1 MLLARDTTMTQSKF
15 TTFPTLLS
23 ATLSGVVVIASGF
36 SQSVQAS
43 PKPIGEGREV
53 LISLQFQAPAEAAP
67 TSTIGGGTRG
77 SVRFAAPG
85 EVAPNNTTG
94 GGTRGNVKFAPPE
107 DAAPANTMG
116 GGTRGNVRFAAPEE
130 ATLSNTVGVSSR
142 GNVRFQASGEGAPPT
157 TASGGTRTEE
167 QEALR
172 ALLPTTRYGRTVA
185 ARPTFFVYLPPT
197 AAKEVFFSLQDER
210 RNHHYQ
216 TILKI
221 SGKGGIV
228 SFTLPEDAPELEMGK
243 NYVWF
248 FAPIQPGGILQP
260 DNNGAIGWIRRVESQ
275 TAQNATKTPLERATE
290 YAQQGIWYDT
300 LAILASAKLAQPGN
314 DTLASEWKDLLKEV
328 GLEAIATQPIA
339 EQL

>member
-1 MLLARDTTMTQSKF
+1 
-15 TTFPTLLS
+15 
-23 ATLSGVVVIASGF
+23 
-36 SQSVQAS
+36 
-43 PKPIGEGREV
+43 
-53 LISLQFQAPAEAAP
+53 
-67 TSTIGGGTRG
+67 
-77 SVRFAAPG
+77 VRFAAPG
-85 EVAPNNTTG
+85 EATPRNTIG
-94 GGTRGNVKFAPPE
+94 GG
-107 DAAPANTMG
+107 
-116 GGTRGNVRFAAPEE
+116 
-130 ATLSNTVGVSSR
+130 SR
-142 GNVRFQASGEGAPPT
+142 GNVRFQTPGESAPAN
-157 TASGGTRTEE
+157 TASGGTRTEG
-167 QEALR
+167 QALT

-197 AAKEVFFSLQDER
+197 ASKEVFFSVQDER

-221 SGKGGIV
+221 SGQGGIV
-228 SFTLPEDAPELEMGK
+228 SFTLPEDAPELEIGK

-300 LAILASAKLAQPGN
+300 LAILAEAKLTQPGN
-314 DTLASEWKDLLKEV
+314 ATLASEWKDLLKEV
-328 GLEAIATQPIA
+328 GLEAIANQPIA

>member
-1 MLLARDTTMTQSKF
+1 MTQSKF
-15 TTFPTLLS
+15 GTFSTLLS
-23 ATLSGVVVIASGF
+23 ATLGGVAVIGSSF
-36 SQSVQAS
+36 YQSVQAT
-43 PKPIGEGREV
+43 PTAIGQGREV
-53 LISLQFQAPAEAAP
+53 LISLQFTAPAEAAP
-67 TSTIGGGTRG
+67 RSTIGGGTRG
-77 SVRFAAPG
+77 NVRFAAPG

-107 DAAPANTMG
+107 EAAP
-116 GGTRGNVRFAAPEE
+116 
-130 ATLSNTVGVSSR
+130 SNTTGSVSR
-142 GNVRFQASGEGAPPT
+142 GNVRFQTAGEDAPANT
-157 TASGGTRTEE
+157 TSGGTRTNE
-167 QEALR
+167 QLPLR

-185 ARPTFFVYLPPT
+185 ARPTFFVYIPPT

-210 RNHHYQ
+210 RNQHYQ

-228 SFTLPEDAPELEMGK
+228 SFTLPEDAPELEIGK

-260 DNNGAIGWIRRVESQ
+260 DNYGAIGWIRRVESQ
-275 TAQNATKTPLERATE
+275 TSQNATPTPLERATE

-300 LAILASAKLAQPGN
+300 LAILAAAKVAQPGN
-314 DTLASEWKDLLKEV
+314 ETLASEWKDLLKEG
-328 GLEAIATQPIA
+328 GLEAIANQPIA

>member
-1 MLLARDTTMTQSKF
+1 MTQSKF

-23 ATLSGVVVIASGF
+23 ATLSGFVAIASSF
-36 SQSVQAS
+36 YQSVQAT
-43 PKPIGEGREV
+43 PNPIGQNREV
-53 LISLQFQAPAEAAP
+53 LISLQFAAPGEAAP
-67 TSTIGGGTRG
+67 RSTIGGGTRG

-94 GGTRGNVKFAPPE
+94 GGTRGNVKFAAPG
-107 DAAPANTMG
+107 DAAPVNTTG
-116 GGTRGNVRFAAPEE
+116 GGTRGNVQFAAPGDV
-130 ATLSNTVGVSSR
+130 APSDSIGGGSR
-142 GNVRFQASGEGAPPT
+142 GDVRFQASGEGAPAN
-157 TASGGTRTEE
+157 TASGGTRTEA
-167 QEALR
+167 QALT
-172 ALLPTTRYGRTVA
+172 ALLPTSRYGRTVA

-216 TILKI
+216 TVLKI

-228 SFTLPEDAPELEMGK
+228 SFTLPPDAPELEIGK

-248 FAPIQPGGILQP
+248 FAPIPPGGILQP
-260 DNNGAIGWIRRVESQ
+260 DSNGAIGWIRRVESQ
-275 TAQNATKTPLERATE
+275 TAQNASGTPLQVATE
-290 YAQQGIWYDT
+290 YAKQGIWYDT
-300 LAILASAKLAQPGN
+300 LAILAAAKQAQPGN
-314 DTLASEWKDLLKEV
+314 ATLVSEWKDLLKEV

>member
-1 MLLARDTTMTQSKF
+1 MTQFKT
-15 TTFPTLLS
+15 TTFTTLLS
-23 ATLSGVVVIASGF
+23 ATLSGVAVIASSF
-36 SQSVQAS
+36 YQSVQAT
-43 PKPIGEGREV
+43 PKPIGQGRDV
-53 LISLQFQAPAEAAP
+53 LISLRFEAPGEAAP
-67 TSTIGGGTRG
+67 RSTIGGGTRG

-107 DAAPANTMG
+107 DAAPVNTTG
-116 GGTRGNVRFAAPEE
+116 GGTRGNVRFAAPGE
-130 ATLSNTVGVSSR
+130 ATPRNTIGGGSR
-142 GNVRFQASGEGAPPT
+142 GNVRFQTPGESAPAN
-157 TASGGTRTEE
+157 TASGGTRTEG
-167 QEALR
+167 QALT

-197 AAKEVFFSLQDER
+197 ASKEVFFSVQDER

-228 SFTLPEDAPELEMGK
+228 SFTLPEDAPELEIGK

-300 LAILASAKLAQPGN
+300 LAILAEAKLTQPGN
-314 DTLASEWKDLLKEV
+314 ATLASEWKDLLKEV
-328 GLEAIATQPIA
+328 GLEAIANQPLA